1 MKIIG
6 NLTSLEKKVSYPVL
20 TIGAFDGIHLGHQRI
35 IRKVEERAREEG
47 GTSLLMTFRDHPLKA
62 LDPKNA
68 PVLITPPQIKQEILR
83 GLGLDLL
90 IWVPFTQEFSEK
102 EPQAFV
108 KEVLVGI
115 LGIKEIW
122 VGFDF
127 AFGKDRRG
135 DALLLQEL
143 GQELG
148 FLAGI
153 VPPVIE
159 GGEIISSTRIR
170 DLLRAGRVADA
181 SRLLGRAYIV
191 RGRVAKGRG
200 RGKELGFP
208 TSNLKPAPDFLL
220 PNGIYAGYGKVGDQA
235 WKAAI
240 NVGSAP
246 TLQGRDRRIEVHM
259 LGFEGDLY
267 RHKMEVHF
275 LEKIREERRFPDERA
290 LIRQIREDVVLV
302 RQLLSEQGKETP
314 PLSLAAGFL
323 GRYHGQESAR

>member
-6 NLTSLEKKVSYPVL
+6 NLTSLKRKVSYPVL

-90 IWVPFTQEFSEK
+90 IWVPFTQEFSAK

-143 GQELG
+143 GQEMG

-159 GGEIISSTRIR
+159 GGEI
-170 DLLRAGRVADA
+170 LGAGGVADA

-220 PNGIYAGYGKVGDQA
+220 PNGIYAGYGRVGDKA

-290 LIRQIREDVVLV
+290 LIRQIREDVALV
-302 RQLLSEQGKETP
+302 RRLLSEQGKETLPLP
-314 PLSLAAGFL
+314 PAAGVM